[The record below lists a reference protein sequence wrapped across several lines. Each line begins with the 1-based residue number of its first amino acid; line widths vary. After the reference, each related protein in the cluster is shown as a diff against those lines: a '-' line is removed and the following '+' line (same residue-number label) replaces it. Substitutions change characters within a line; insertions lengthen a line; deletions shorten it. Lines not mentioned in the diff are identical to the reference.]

1 MSETLS
7 ADLPTAAGLATAIA
21 AIEAGLKPV
30 PAPEIGAMIAEA
42 RARWPREL
50 RLILLDGAHRAA
62 TGRTAEAE
70 ACFRTAMAAH
80 AANPW
85 PAIRLLDLLFA
96 EGRTAE
102 AAALF
107 ATTVWPGPAP
117 ASARLPFLSRITSA
131 IGDLEERRRFL
142 HALLRDD
149 PEDRFVLAK
158 SAALSLRL
166 RDRTGAETLLD
177 RARALG
183 PLPDDAQIL
192 ALEIMVIATRF
203 EEAFALAT
211 QLHARFPDRADFVR
225 RAIQAAHF
233 LGRETE
239 MVGLLHEA
247 LDRWPGD
254 WLMLFRYN
262 RCTLPMQDDQRL
274 FARLAAH
281 RPAMAGNER
290 WLFQYVIACLRHGR
304 TAEAVETLALVRDA
318 GPAGSM
324 AAPLRPTLARLP
336 AEAWRSTRGVVNDP
350 ARDVQIVTRP
360 GARATLVLL
369 AGVQGGL
376 GYLPMTHTDAL
387 MAELPV
393 NVVYLRDLS
402 GRGFTGGVRGL
413 GADAPGMI
421 AGLRHITAPWGLP
434 VVTFGSSL
442 GGVAAIR
449 TALDL
454 GAHAAVS
461 FAGPIHLGT
470 TIERE
475 DDRAGADARSTLF
488 AQFAQADLSLV
499 ARLRQ
504 QPEVRVYQCYGADFA
519 PDAAD
524 AALLSG
530 LPNVVLHAVPGCADH
545 FPIEHMIADGSFF
558 TIIDRAISGGPGGP

>member
-1 MSETLS
+1 MSQTFS
-7 ADLPTAAGLATAIA
+7 ADLTTAATLSSAIA
-21 AIEAGLKPV
+21 LIEAGLKTAA
-30 PAPEIGAMIAEA
+30 APEIGPIIAEA
-42 RARWPREL
+42 RARWPSEL
-50 RLILLDGAHRAA
+50 RLTLLDGAYRAA
-62 TGRTAEAE
+62 TGRAGEAE
-70 ACFRTAMAAH
+70 ACFRAAMATH

-85 PAIRLLDLLFA
+85 PPIRLLDLLLA
-96 EGRTAE
+96 EGRIAE

-107 ATTVWPGPAP
+107 ASTVWPGPAP
-117 ASARLPFLSRITSA
+117 AQARLPLLSRITSA
-131 IGDLEERRRFL
+131 IGDLAERRRFL
-142 HALLRDD
+142 GSLLRDD
-149 PEDRFVLAK
+149 PEDRFVFAK
-158 SAALSLRL
+158 QAALSLRI
-166 RDRTGAETLLD
+166 RDRAGAETLLD
-177 RARALG
+177 RARTLG

-203 EEAFALAT
+203 EEALALAT
-211 QLHARFPDRADFVR
+211 ALQARFPDRADFVR
-225 RAIQAAHF
+225 RAIQAVHF

-239 MVGLLHEA
+239 MVALLYQA

-254 WLMLFRYN
+254 WLMVFRYN
-262 RCTLPMQDDQRL
+262 RCTLPTTDDQRL
-274 FARLAAH
+274 FARLVAH
-281 RPAMAGNER
+281 RPAMAENER
-290 WLFQYVIACLRHGR
+290 WLFQYVIACLRHGQ
-304 TAEAVETLALVRDA
+304 TAEALETLAQVRDK

-324 AAPLRPTLARLP
+324 AAPLRATLARLP
-336 AEAWRSTRGVVNDP
+336 AEAWCSTRGVVNDP
-350 ARDVQIVTRP
+350 ARDVQVVTRP
-360 GARATLVLL
+360 GAQATLVLL

-413 GADAPGMI
+413 GPDAPSMI
-421 AGLRHITAPWGLP
+421 AGLRRITAPSGLP

-461 FAGPIHLGT
+461 FAGPIHLGS

-475 DDRAGADARSTLF
+475 DDQAGADARSTLF

-499 ARLRQ
+499 ARVRQ
-504 QPEVRVYQCYGADFA
+504 QPEVLVYQCYGADFA

-530 LPNVVLHAVPGCADH
+530 LSNAVLHAVPGCADH
-545 FPIEHMIADGSFF
+545 FAIEHMIADGSFF
-558 TIIDRAISGGPGGP
+558 AIIERAIAGRP